1 MKKILKASLILMIII
16 QAISAYAQEHLK
28 IPNDVSFNRGKSFV
42 SNNRLFTLNFQ
53 KDGNLVIYRLRDKKA
68 LWASST
74 GNKNANSCIFQTDG
88 NFVIY
93 DLDNTALWSSGT
105 EGRGSYLQLQ
115 NDGNLVIYNDINVA
129 LWASNTSDPSLQKRR
144 VAID

>member
-16 QAISAYAQEHLK
+16 QAITAQAQEHLR
-28 IPNDVSFNRGKSFV
+28 IPQNESFSRRKSFT
-42 SNNRLFTLNFQ
+42 SNNGLFTLNFQ
-53 KDGNLVIYRLRDKKA
+53 KDGNLVIYRVRDKKP

-74 GNKNANSCIFQTDG
+74 GSKNAFSCIFQSDG
-88 NFVIY
+88 NLVIY
-93 DLDNTALWSSGT
+93 DLDKNALWSSGT

-129 LWASNTSDPSLQKRR
+129 LWASNTSDPSLQRR
-144 VAID
+144 